1 MSTTVNEPKAKVEVH
16 AYSKPGNVTL
26 ATGSSNTNA
35 TIGVVKE
42 TTTVISQ
49 TLAYAPGAGA
59 ADSAALQAHIDDP
72 EPHPA
77 YDIDMPTL
85 KLYFENG
92 LV

>member
-1 MSTTVNEPKAKVEVH
+1 MSITVNEPKTRVEVH
-16 AYSKPGNVTL
+16 THSQPGNVTL
-26 ATGSSNTNA
+26 VTGSNNTNA
-35 TIGVVKE
+35 TVGVVRD
-42 TTTVISQ
+42 TTTVVSQ
-49 TLAYAPGAGA
+49 TLAYAPNAAA

-72 EPHPA
+72 EPHRA